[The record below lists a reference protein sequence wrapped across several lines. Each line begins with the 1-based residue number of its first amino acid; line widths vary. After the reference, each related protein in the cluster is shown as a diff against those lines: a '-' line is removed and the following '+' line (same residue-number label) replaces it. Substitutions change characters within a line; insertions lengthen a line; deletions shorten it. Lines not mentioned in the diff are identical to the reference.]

1 MNIFAIDLTTDK
13 HFISI
18 KYDGVVTDFI
28 FDESDRYKRND
39 WSKKINDIQTSLPD
53 FSFFKVDLFA
63 YAAGPGSYT
72 CLLYTSPSPRD

>member
-1 MNIFAIDLTTDK
+1 MNIFAIDLTTDR

-18 KYDGVVTDFI
+18 KYDGAVTDFI

-53 FSFFKVDLFA
+53 FSFPL
-63 YAAGPGSYT
+63 
-72 CLLYTSPSPRD
+72 

>member
-53 FSFFKVDLFA
+53 FSLLTLFISI
-63 YAAGPGSYT
+63 GF
-72 CLLYTSPSPRD
+72 LLKSIF